1 MQKLSSKLDWT
12 QMLGFEQI
20 VEQRPVVR
28 DGAGKLNSKVGGKL
42 GGKLGG
48 KTGFKLGLKIGTK
61 EGSKK

>member
-28 DGAGKLNSKVGGKL
+28 DGAGKLDSKVGGKL
-42 GGKLGG
+42 GD
-48 KTGFKLGLKIGTK
+48 KTGLKLGLKIGTK
-61 EGSKK
+61 EGSKN